1 MNLALAGTFM
11 ASLKRL
17 STDEARMSYWDSRL
31 KYYRKL
37 LSAYRTSF
45 WPAKF
50 ASAALEVMAKTL
62 TKVGTNAA
70 SGEQQNST
78 SEAHSTDNISDGFD
92 LFTSPSTPWSGVSY
106 DFFPHNL
113 TGLNEFDFNTDWWA
127 GGQLDGQTDLPD
139 VPK

>member
-1 MNLALAGTFM
+1 M

-17 STDEARMSYWDSRL
+17 STDEARMSYWDGRL

-37 LSAYRTSF
+37 LSAYGTSF

-50 ASAALEVMAKTL
+50 ASTALDVMTKTL
-62 TKVGTNAA
+62 TKVGTNTA
-70 SGEQQNST
+70 SGERQLAT
-78 SEAHSTDNISDGFD
+78 SEAHTTDTMSDGFD

-113 TGLNEFDFNTDWWA
+113 TSLNEFDLNTDWWA
-127 GGQLDGQTDLPD
+127 GVQIDGQIDPAEI
-139 VPK
+139 PA

>member
-1 MNLALAGTFM
+1 M

-17 STDEARMSYWDSRL
+17 STDEGRISYWDGRL

-37 LSAYRTSF
+37 LSAYGTSF

-50 ASAALEVMAKTL
+50 ATAALDVMTKNL
-62 TKVGTNAA
+62 TKMNAA
-70 SGEQQNST
+70 SGDPQKSASQFNV
-78 SEAHSTDNISDGFD
+78 TDDISDGFD

-113 TGLNEFDFNTDWWA
+113 TSLNEFDFNTDWWA
-127 GGQLDGQTDLPD
+127 GVQADAQVDLAD
-139 VPK
+139 VPE

>member
-1 MNLALAGTFM
+1 M

-17 STDEARMSYWDSRL
+17 SADEERMSYWDGRL

-37 LSAYRTSF
+37 LSAYGTSF

-50 ASAALEVMAKTL
+50 ASAALDVMTKTL
-62 TKVGTNAA
+62 TKVGTNTA
-70 SGEQQNST
+70 SGGHQNSV
-78 SEAHSTDNISDGFD
+78 SEAHSTDNMSDGFD

-113 TGLNEFDFNTDWWA
+113 TSLNEFDFNTDWWA
-127 GGQLDGQTDLPD
+127 GGQIDGQVNLAA
-139 VPK
+139 VPE